1 MHLIKLSDVNHSS
14 SVLTPAVLQAAQMLG
29 LYHAE
34 LARILKLQCADVG
47 ELANAQKFLEVDS
60 IAWQQAEKFILIF
73 ESLYLKFQGNEAL
86 MCNWLRKQN
95 SILNGIPLYLMVDE
109 GGVEDVFCF
118 LQNESLSLFL
128 KE

>member
-1 MHLIKLSDVNHSS
+1 MHLIKLSDVSHST
-14 SVLTPAVLQAAQMLG
+14 SVLTPAVLQVSHMLG

-47 ELANAQKFLEVDS
+47 ELANAQQFLEVNS
-60 IAWQQAEKFILIF
+60 IAWQQAEKFILLF
-73 ESLYLKFQGNEAL
+73 ESLYLKFHGNEAL

-109 GGVEDVFCF
+109 GFIDNC
-118 LQNESLSLFL
+118 LNYLHSQQ
-128 KE
+128 